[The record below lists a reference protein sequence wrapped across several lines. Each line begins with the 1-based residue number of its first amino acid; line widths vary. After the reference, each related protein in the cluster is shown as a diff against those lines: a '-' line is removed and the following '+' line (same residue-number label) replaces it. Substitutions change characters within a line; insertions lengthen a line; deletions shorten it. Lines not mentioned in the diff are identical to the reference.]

1 MLRFPLAVLV
11 VFIHSFGAEI
21 DVERLHSCVFSGLA
35 VYDYIRLFFSVVI
48 ARSAVPIFFI
58 ISGYLLFLK
67 IEEYNKTV
75 YISKLRKRWH
85 SLVVPYF
92 SWIVLLILWTLMFK
106 VGGILLHGK
115 PWSGIMDYFQQN
127 GYLHMLWDSSVW
139 EERTTWL
146 GIATHNSG
154 PVLLPFWYMRDLI
167 IMVIISPAIYWLIKK
182 IKFIF
187 IILVLAIY
195 TFDIKCSLISGT
207 LACASLFF
215 SMGAYFAIK
224 KQDFTEALWKW
235 RHLICPIAILLMIYQ
250 TYSGSAM
257 GGTMSLVIH
266 PLLVII
272 QSFAIIIVASVLCRY
287 QKIYETNKKLARYS
301 FFIYAFHPFILT
313 YEIKAFKKIA
323 LLVDNLIPISDTWY
337 IMTLNYIAIPL
348 VCVGICIV
356 IYRFMLKFMP
366 NVLEVIVGERK
377 R

>member
-1 MLRFPLAVLV
+1 
-11 VFIHSFGAEI
+11 
-21 DVERLHSCVFSGLA
+21 
-35 VYDYIRLFFSVVI
+35 
-48 ARSAVPIFFI
+48 
-58 ISGYLLFLK
+58 
-67 IEEYNKTV
+67 
-75 YISKLRKRWH
+75 
-85 SLVVPYF
+85 
-92 SWIVLLILWTLMFK
+92 
-106 VGGILLHGK
+106 
-115 PWSGIMDYFQQN
+115 
-127 GYLHMLWDSSVW
+127 
-139 EERTTWL
+139 
-146 GIATHNSG
+146 
-154 PVLLPFWYMRDLI
+154 
-167 IMVIISPAIYWLIKK
+167 MVIISPAIYWLIRK

-195 TFDIKCSLISGT
+195 TFDIKYSLISGT

-257 GGTMSLVIH
+257 GDTMSLVIH
-266 PLLVII
+266 PWLLII

-287 QKIYETNKKLARYS
+287 QKVYETNKKLARYS

-356 IYRFMLKFMP
+356 IYRFMLEFMP

>member
-1 MLRFPLAVLV
+1 
-11 VFIHSFGAEI
+11 
-21 DVERLHSCVFSGLA
+21 
-35 VYDYIRLFFSVVI
+35 
-48 ARSAVPIFFI
+48 
-58 ISGYLLFLK
+58 
-67 IEEYNKTV
+67 
-75 YISKLRKRWH
+75 
-85 SLVVPYF
+85 
-92 SWIVLLILWTLMFK
+92 
-106 VGGILLHGK
+106 
-115 PWSGIMDYFQQN
+115 
-127 GYLHMLWDSSVW
+127 
-139 EERTTWL
+139 
-146 GIATHNSG
+146 
-154 PVLLPFWYMRDLI
+154 
-167 IMVIISPAIYWLIKK
+167 MVIISPAIYWLIRK

-195 TFDIKCSLISGT
+195 SFDIKCSLISGT

-257 GGTMSLVIH
+257 GDTMSLVIH
-266 PLLVII
+266 PWLVII

-287 QKIYETNKKLARYS
+287 QKVYETNKKLARYS

-356 IYRFMLKFMP
+356 IYRFMLEFMP